1 MTDTFEFTMNNPL
14 TGEQWNIIFDVDHTD
29 RISFNTKHGKEAE
42 FTKVIRCKDCKY
54 WDGRFCHNKWWG
66 NGYGNYTP
74 PIKNE
79 EGFCDWAERK
89 EE

>member
-54 WDGRFCHNKWWG
+54 RMHDKTC
-66 NGYGNYTP
+66 
-74 PIKNE
+74 IKVMKRKPDD
-79 EGFCDWAERK
+79 GFCDEGERK
-89 EE
+89 QY